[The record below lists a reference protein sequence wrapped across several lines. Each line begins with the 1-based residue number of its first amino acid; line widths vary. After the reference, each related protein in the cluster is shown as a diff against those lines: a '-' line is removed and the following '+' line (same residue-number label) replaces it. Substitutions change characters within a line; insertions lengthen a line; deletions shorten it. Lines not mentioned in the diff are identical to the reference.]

1 MNPHDQHHDARPD
14 PLTPE
19 LSALAAALDDLGR
32 SDRAAAPPGLAD
44 RVYFRTAASLRAQPA
59 RAERRL
65 AIGSFVRIAAVLALT
80 TVGVIGVSR
89 LARQHNTLV
98 ATDMSVLDA
107 VLPADGVESWNPI
120 ASNALADVRSE
131 LDALESELDSFWS
144 LDSNWL
150 DDTSEG
156 SL

>member
-1 MNPHDQHHDARPD
+1 MNQHDNHHHDHPD

-19 LSALAAALDDLGR
+19 LSALSAALDDLAR
-32 SDRAAAPPGLAD
+32 HERNASPPGLSD
-44 RVYFRTAASLRAQPA
+44 RIYFRTAASLRGQPA
-59 RAERRL
+59 PAARRFAL
-65 AIGSFVRIAAVLALT
+65 GSLVRLAAVLALT

-89 LARQHNTLV
+89 LSQQRGTTV
-98 ATDMSVLDA
+98 ATDLSILDA
-107 VLPADGVESWNPI
+107 VLPADGVETWNPI
-120 ASNALADVRSE
+120 ASNALADVSSE

-156 SL
+156 AL

>member
-1 MNPHDQHHDARPD
+1 MNQHDHHDDARPD

-32 SDRAAAPPGLAD
+32 SERAAAPPGLPD
-44 RVYFRTAASLRAQPA
+44 RVYFRTAASLRAQPV

-89 LARQHNTLV
+89 LTQQRNTLV